1 MPTKTAPTKPSKET
15 TEKSA
20 FIEVFDAGEI
30 KLSDRNSV
38 KVRLVQSDKG
48 INLDIRQFLTSVS
61 YTGFTS
67 KGVSIPPASVS
78 MIKEMIDKCANH
90 LANNVAKKP
99 KGKK

>member
-1 MPTKTAPTKPSKET
+1 MPTKTAPSKPSKET
-15 TEKSA
+15 AEKSA
-20 FIEVFDAGEI
+20 FTEIFDAGEI
-30 KLSDRNSV
+30 KLSEKASV

-48 INLDIRQFLTSVS
+48 INLDIRQHVTSDT
-61 YTGFTS
+61 YTGFTG

-78 MIKEMIDKCANH
+78 MLTEMIAKCANH